1 MRKALAALA
10 LAAGGLLGA
19 VGLAGA
25 GTVAPLS
32 LVSGPSPFA
41 SCTIGGPGTNYVNAE
56 VEPWVDVN
64 PADPANIVGVFQQ
77 DRWSNGGAHGLVAG
91 VSHDGGTSWS
101 ESWAHFSLCSG
112 GTSANGGDY
121 ERTSDPWV
129 SFGPTGT
136 AYQVAISFDQTTF
149 RNGVLVSR
157 STNGGDTW
165 EEPIS
170 LIRDTDGN
178 VFNDKES
185 VTADPANPNLAY
197 AVWDRLVFPTSERA
211 NVIAGF
217 VSFAFRGPV
226 WFSRT
231 TDGGSSWEPARQIF
245 DPGQENQTIGNQ
257 IVVLPNGT
265 LVDGFDEIHVFQ
277 NAKKLRGLSVRVIR
291 STDHGLTWSSSIL
304 VDRLGTIGVTDPET
318 GDPVRTGDII
328 PEFAVDPAN
337 GTLYAV
343 WQDARFSGFQ
353 HDSIAF
359 SQSTD
364 SGLTWSAPIMINKTP
379 TSIANGNQQAFTAS
393 VHVSADGTV
402 GVTYYDFRSN
412 TSDPTTLPTDY
423 FIVECHG
430 GCTNAANWTEE
441 QITPTSF
448 NMRTAPNA
456 GGFFTGDYEGLAT
469 VGIDFLPLFVQANS
483 GNTANRTDAFATRVT
498 P

>member
-1 MRKALAALA
+1 MRRALLA
-10 LAAGGLLGA
+10 LAVAAGGFLGA

-64 PADPANIVGVFQQ
+64 PADPTNIIGVFQQ

-91 VSHDGGTSWS
+91 VSHDGGVSWS
-101 ESWAHFSLCSG
+101 RSWAHFSLCSG
-112 GTSANGGDY
+112 GTAANGGDY
-121 ERTSDPWV
+121 ERASDPWV
-129 SFGPTGT
+129 SFGLSGT

-157 STNGGDTW
+157 STTGGNTW
-165 EEPIS
+165 DEPIS

-185 VTADPANPNLAY
+185 VTADPANASLAY

-217 VSFAFRGPV
+217 VTSAFRGPV

-231 TDGGSSWEPARQIF
+231 TNGGNSWEAARQIF
-245 DPGQENQTIGNQ
+245 DPGQENQTIGNE

-265 LVDGFDEIHVFQ
+265 LVDGFDEFHAAQ
-277 NAKKLRGLSVRVIR
+277 NAKKLRGLSVRIIR
-291 STDHGLTWSSSIL
+291 SADKGLTWSRSIL
-304 VDRLGTIGVTDPET
+304 VDRLETIGVTDPET

-328 PEFAVDPAN
+328 PEFAVDPTSGN
-337 GTLYAV
+337 LYAV

-353 HDSIAF
+353 YDSIAF
-359 SQSTD
+359 SRSTD
-364 SGLTWSAPIMINKTP
+364 GGLTWSAPLMVNKTP
-379 TSIANGNQQAFTAS
+379 TNIASGNQQAFTAS

-402 GVTYYDFRSN
+402 GVTYYDFRNN
-412 TSDPTTLPTDY
+412 TSDPTTLLTDY

-430 GCTNAANWTEE
+430 GCTNAANWSEE
-441 QITPTSF
+441 KISPASF
-448 NMRTAPNA
+448 DMRTAPFA
-456 GGFFTGDYEGLAT
+456 GGFFVGDYEGLASIGT
-469 VGIDFLPLFVQANS
+469 DFVPFFVQANS
-483 GNTANRTDAFATRVT
+483 GDTANRTDAFATRVT